1 MPKVFPAKVVAHKP
15 SVAEHIRTSAALG
28 VSGRHREAGLR
39 NSYGPVPSVTGGVA
53 LIFVSMRLTSV
64 KAIYSHLAK
73 TYDCD
78 LRDAM
83 NYTAHVEVPRLIVD
97 ALGSRRANV
106 LDLGCGTGLSSLV
119 FFEQGYDVTGI
130 DGVGAMVRRARKL
143 PYKKVIQQDLE
154 SPWRVKDQSFD
165 AAVMIGVMEY
175 IIYPQVLLRQVR
187 DKLVPGGVFGLTVP
201 RKNKLYEQ
209 DGLKSYYAKEIVP
222 VIDKAGFEVMMSEK
236 TLGYQDQGRKIMYW
250 NYLLRRPTL

>member
-1 MPKVFPAKVVAHKP
+1 MPRNGWPSLGAPGGDGYGLVP
-15 SVAEHIRTSAALG
+15 SVA
-28 VSGRHREAGLR
+28 GR
-39 NSYGPVPSVTGGVA
+39 VA
-53 LIFVSMRLTSV
+53 LISVSMRLTSV
-64 KAIYSHLAK
+64 KQIYSHLAK

-78 LRDAM
+78 LRDDM

-97 ALGSRRANV
+97 VLGPRRANV

-154 SPWRVKDQSFD
+154 SPWRVQDQSFD

-201 RKNKLYEQ
+201 QKNKLYDH
-209 DGLKSYYAKEIVP
+209 DGLKSYHAREIVP
-222 VIDKAGFEVMMSEK
+222 VIVNAGFEVIISEK
-236 TLGYQDQGRKIMYW
+236 TLGYQDRGRKIVYW
-250 NYLLRRPTL
+250 NYLLGTTEPLRSGAERGSRRSTGSIVTAR